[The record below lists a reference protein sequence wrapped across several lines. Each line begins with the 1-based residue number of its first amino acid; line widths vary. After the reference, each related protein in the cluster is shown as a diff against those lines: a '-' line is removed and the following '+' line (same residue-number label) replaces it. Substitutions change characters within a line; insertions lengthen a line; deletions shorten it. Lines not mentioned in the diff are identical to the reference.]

1 MGWIKDAWH
10 AGTHL
15 AQNIEH
21 SVVGTV
27 KTAAIAVDHAVLE
40 PVAKTVV
47 VPLYKKAVKPT
58 AKFIGKEVGA
68 FGKKGLDY
76 AEATVDIAVNT
87 QQSIGQIAK
96 NAGTLGTQ
104 VEQGL
109 GSASVGL
116 GSFLQDGVS
125 WWLVG
130 GGVVL
135 VALIVLRR

>member
-1 MGWIKDAWH
+1 M
-10 AGTHL
+10 
-15 AQNIEH
+15 
-21 SVVGTV
+21 
-27 KTAAIAVDHAVLE
+27 KTS
-40 PVAKTVV
+40 
-47 VPLYKKAVKPT
+47 
-58 AKFIGKEVGA
+58 AKFVEKEVGA

-76 AEATVDIAVNT
+76 AEATVDIAANT

-104 VEQGL
+104 VEQGF

-116 GSFLQDGVS
+116 GSFLQNGVS

-130 GGVVL
+130 GGIAL

>member
-1 MGWIKDAWH
+1 M
-10 AGTHL
+10 
-15 AQNIEH
+15 
-21 SVVGTV
+21 
-27 KTAAIAVDHAVLE
+27 AVDHVVLE

-58 AKFIGKEVGA
+58 AEFVGKEVGA

-96 NAGTLGTQ
+96 SAGTFGTQ

-135 VALIVLRR
+135 VALVVLRR

>member
-1 MGWIKDAWH
+1 
-10 AGTHL
+10 
-15 AQNIEH
+15 
-21 SVVGTV
+21 
-27 KTAAIAVDHAVLE
+27 VDHAVLE
-40 PVAKTVV
+40 PVAKAVV
-47 VPLYKKAVKPT
+47 VPLYTKAVKPT
-58 AKFIGKEVGA
+58 AEFVGREVGA
-68 FGKKGLDY
+68 FGKKGLDF

-104 VEQGL
+104 AEQGL

-135 VALIVLRR
+135 VALVVLRR

>member
-1 MGWIKDAWH
+1 MGIFEDAWH
-10 AGTHL
+10 SGTHL
-15 AQNIEH
+15 VHNIEH

-27 KTAAIAVDHAVLE
+27 KNAAIALDHAVLE
-40 PVAKTVV
+40 PVADAVV
-47 VPLYKKAVKPT
+47 VPLYTKAVKPT
-58 AKFIGKEVGA
+58 AEFVGRKVGA

-104 VEQGL
+104 VEQGF
-109 GSASVGL
+109 GSASLGL

-130 GGVVL
+130 GSVVL
-135 VALIVLRR
+135 VALVVLRR

>member
-1 MGWIKDAWH
+1 M
-10 AGTHL
+10 
-15 AQNIEH
+15 
-21 SVVGTV
+21 
-27 KTAAIAVDHAVLE
+27 
-40 PVAKTVV
+40 
-47 VPLYKKAVKPT
+47 
-58 AKFIGKEVGA
+58 GA
-68 FGKKGLDY
+68 FGKKCLDY
-76 AEATVDIAVNT
+76 TEATVDIAVNT

-135 VALIVLRR
+135 VALVVLCR